1 MAKQEMSFKKLY
13 VDSKSKIAETVIN
26 MWKENSPKMIERYG
40 EQLKNI
46 IIKCISDNIVVE
58 NMAHWEPANNDSDWR
73 NVINEN
79 IWSKRNENNE
89 IVPNKFTPYKHQ
101 YESWKTLLKDN
112 KKTLLKDNKS
122 IVVTSGTGSGK
133 TECFMV
139 PLVHD
144 LTKNQDCNDN
154 RKRAVEA
161 LFLYPLNALMEDQ
174 KQRMD
179 NYITFSGKNLKF
191 AVYNGN
197 TPENEQSSKFDYEK
211 DDNGNIIKPYQ
222 NEILTRDEI
231 RKEKPNI
238 LFTNP
243 SMLEYMLL
251 RKVDSE
257 LFTNELKWIVIDETH
272 TYKGSA
278 GAELA
283 MLIRRVLKAC
293 GKSAN
298 DIKFATSSATIGS
311 GDDKAKSKLKE
322 FISNITGQTSDKIE
336 VIEGR
341 RTDPNVNDEHI
352 KNSLKTKDFVLLK
365 DLIREGTIEEK
376 LDKLDELADEGLRVR
391 LHYYLQTLNMGL
403 FVDPRKTEDG
413 QFVLSNT
420 IPLEEGKLDKHYLDA
435 YYCKECGAVLG
446 FGEMDNDHMFSR
458 KIQEEVASLED
469 YAEEDDDSNDGS
481 ANANGSSNSLPEFY
495 VGINDNNEKNPNDG
509 LWNLNED
516 KFENDSS
523 GIFKLKHVEL
533 NNKNELI
540 HYCPCC
546 GVHGTGKLK
555 PMRSFHMSA
564 DYISRLIAPILLEQ
578 TSPAKG
584 NTKTLPCQGRKYIT
598 FADSRQSAA
607 GPTLK
612 QNLETEE
619 VWVTG
624 VLYNWLREK
633 AIPLSEQERKSLE
646 AKRNEEERNGN
657 YDEFNRITCRLR
669 QKDYITWSDALN
681 VLLDDKNFERMFLAF
696 AKPDDRSD
704 KKSNNEYA
712 LSALYRVMARNG
724 ANGKN
729 SPENWGLMCTHYPAL
744 DSLKNRTLPVTIE
757 NFNNLISDDN
767 LKIKPEDWYDYVKI
781 FIDYDIRRHERFFFK
796 YDGNANN
803 WDEIDYGVTRQ
814 YRTEISNRRPIDG
827 EESRMQVGDNRYSKL
842 LLNLLGKEK
851 CADLSDSEK
860 DIVSGVIGQLK
871 KDLESC
877 GIKVVG
883 EELNWMY
890 DENRKKW
897 VVDNRENWKHSKN
910 NAHYMNLSRI
920 AFKLY
925 DEKVWFDD
933 NLRIPVSTT
942 FKGYSP
948 ERSDNQK
955 YDVKCDKIDWKPYNK
970 DVESKSWFEENRK
983 PILHKW
989 TSKLEQILD
998 YSDNNN
1004 TLYVQAEHT
1013 AQVARSIIKE
1023 KTDEFKKGEI
1033 NIMACSTTMEMGV
1046 DLGDLELVLMN
1057 NVPPHPANYKQ
1068 RAGRAGRGDQNKS
1081 ASVTICGCDAS
1092 GNALMQDPLKNLIC
1106 APIEPPKVDL
1116 TSPQL
1121 IQRHVNSYLLR
1132 KYFNEKGSKF
1142 NPGTDTENDNGYK
1155 LFKFFTEYKEL
1166 SVGTN
1171 GGEYVVQARLNQND
1185 TPAIWPA
1192 GYESIIEKQPNSVYK
1207 DFISKIDGYASSSS
1221 VIAEVESL
1229 VKDTFKVEADAVALI
1244 LNTKYTIEKI
1254 AKDLDEELKSVKKLW
1269 ESAGIDTSFQ
1279 NNPKTNPW
1287 KRLNYSFTS
1296 ILSKNLLSY
1305 LSTHQFTPNANMPVG
1320 IVEMV
1325 IDDNERHS
1333 TENPSRDMRTALSE
1347 YAPGRMVFIN
1357 GVTYLMGGIKWNHSQ
1372 GNQNL
1377 RICSNGHTW
1386 LGETE
1391 ECPQCKESAKNIG
1404 DGFSRYMEVMTPTG
1418 FYPYKDTSRITQKD
1432 SVSLVL
1438 DTALIGVG
1446 NWKSNPD
1453 DQRLYMI
1460 RTNEDSTNSQILYYN
1475 KGLGRGYYVCKE
1487 CGYAVPVPQNSNA
1500 SSEEIQKCL
1509 YPIEGKNKKEF
1520 YHNYRGWKCGW
1531 KDGSDALPVLK
1542 NVVFGGAMQ
1551 TDYCEIALF
1560 DNATQRMQYSET
1572 NNQVAYTLGL
1582 MLCREFAKRKNC
1594 DGSEFDFIVRRQD
1607 GNLSICIFDT
1617 AKGGVGYSKSING
1630 HVIDE
1635 LFDRIREMLEDCTS
1649 ADKILDRTTMRKY
1662 ADLINVTATYEW
1674 LDSEYKFRKII
1685 PEKIKNQLSNA
1696 RVSCYS
1702 EVESAIKNI
1711 QAGEQC
1717 ALFFNGQEINR
1728 WNYNERDVNWLS
1740 NRSCLNKDYP
1750 QQKTFAVYNISTQ
1763 IASSD
1768 KNKMNMSSGGNEWK
1782 RIDNPLG
1789 DLFPIA
1795 QVGRTLYF
1803 TDKKEY
1809 SVLNGIW
1816 ASGYV
1821 YSVDYNPIDLNNL
1834 NVVEIGDDHYTFKE
1848 DDRKNRKSDSLFGEL
1863 YGNSDKLQEF
1873 ITACNG
1879 HKLSFTYHEE
1889 YLRTHLGMTITLQ
1902 FIREFAKKTQSQ
1914 IKLIKIVGEEYDDS
1928 RLYNDRNYDAYEQPN
1943 KLYINCLNHDK
1954 RDDYVIG
1961 VFLELMLNN
1970 EEFEEYEVESVQEG
1984 RLPHW
1989 RALIVKDETTGA
2001 VINILPNGGFANGWE
2016 FDNREFKQGGWFP
2029 SNCNIDT
2036 AIPIK
2041 ISDSNGLLYDIKV
2054 GELK

>member
-26 MWKENSPKMIERYG
+26 MWKENSPKMVEKYA
-40 EQLKNI
+40 EQLKDI
-46 IIKCISDNIVVE
+46 ISKCISDNIVVE
-58 NMAHWEPANNDSDWR
+58 NMAHWEPAANDDDWR
-73 NVINEN
+73 KVVNEK
-79 IWSKRNENNE
+79 IWSKKDKDGN
-89 IVPNKFTPYKHQ
+89 IVANKFRPYKHQ
-101 YESWKTLLKDN
+101 YESWKTLLN
-112 KKTLLKDNKS
+112 DNKS

-144 LTKNQDCNDN
+144 LTKEQNNDVP
-154 RKRAVEA
+154 RKQAVEA

-179 NYITFSGKNLKF
+179 NYIAFSGKDLKF

-197 TPENEQSSKFDYEK
+197 TPEDENSPKYDNSSLYK
-211 DDNGNIIKPYQ
+211 
-222 NEILTRDEI
+222 NEILTRREI
-231 RKEKPNI
+231 RAIKPNI

-251 RKVDSE
+251 RKVDSD
-257 LFTNELKWIVIDETH
+257 LFTSELKWIVIDETH

-293 GKSAN
+293 GKTA
-298 DIKFATSSATIGS
+298 DEIKFATSSATIGS
-311 GDDKAKSKLKE
+311 GDEAKSKLKE
-322 FISNITGQTSDKIE
+322 FISQITGQSQDKIE

-341 RTDPNVNDEHI
+341 RTDPNVDDEHI
-352 KNSLKTKDFVLLK
+352 KESLKERDFVLLK
-365 DLIREGTIEEK
+365 ELIKEGSVEDK
-376 LDKLDELADEGLRVR
+376 LAKLDELADNGLRVR

-469 YAEEDDDSNDGS
+469 YAEEDGDSNDGS

-495 VGINDNNEKNPNDG
+495 VGINDNNEKNPNVG
-509 LWNLNED
+509 LWAIDETGD
-516 KFENDSS
+516 KFENK
-523 GIFKLKHVEL
+523 GGNFKIKPVEL
-533 NNKNELI
+533 NKKNEVI

-546 GVHGTGKLK
+546 AAHGNGKNK

-578 TSPAKG
+578 TSPA
-584 NTKTLPCQGRKYIT
+584 NENPETLPCQGRKYIT

-624 VLYNWLREK
+624 VLYNELIKGKGTIENDINYLNEQIESGKRYNKLDDVEK
-633 AIPLSEQERKSLE
+633 HKKELEPLLNKKE
-646 AKRNEEERNGN
+646 NG
-657 YDEFNRITCRLR
+657 YYL
-669 QKDYITWSDALN
+669 TWSDALN
-681 VLLDDKNFERMFLAF
+681 VLHKDKNFKRMFLAF
-696 AKPDDRSD
+696 AKPDDRND
-704 KKSNNEYA
+704 KKSENEYA

-729 SPENWGLMCTHYPAL
+729 SPENWGLICTHYPAL
-744 DSLKNRTLPVTIE
+744 DNLKNRTLPVTIE
-757 NFNNLISDDN
+757 NFNNRITDEN
-767 LKIKPEDWYDYVKI
+767 LKITDKDWYDYVKI

-796 YDGNANN
+796 YEVQS
-803 WDEIDYGVTRQ
+803 WDEIDYSVTRQ
-814 YRTEISNRRPIDG
+814 YRTGVSNRRPIDG
-827 EESRMQVGDNRYSKL
+827 EESKMQVGDNRYTKL
-842 LLNLLGKEK
+842 LLNLLDKTK
-851 CADLSDSEK
+851 CAELNIYEK
-860 DIVSGVIGQLK
+860 EIVSGVIGQLK
-871 KDLESC
+871 IDLKEC
-877 GIKVVG
+877 GIKEVG
-883 EELNWMY
+883 QELNWVY
-890 DENRKKW
+890 EPRTKRYVLGTNKWRNSEN
-897 VVDNRENWKHSKN
+897 EP
-910 NAHYMNLSRI
+910 HYMNLSRI

-925 DEKVWFDD
+925 DDKVWFDD

-955 YDVKCDKIDWKPYNK
+955 YDVKCEKIDWKPYNK
-970 DVESKSWFEENRK
+970 NEESKTWFEENRK

-1092 GNALMQDPLKNLIC
+1092 GNALMQNPLKNLIC

-1132 KYFNEKGSKF
+1132 KYFNENGIRF

-1155 LFKFFTEYKEL
+1155 LYKFFTRYSDIGWDQQKEACYFKEPKGDSIL
-1166 SVGTN
+1166 N
-1171 GGEYVVQARLNQND
+1171 IFPKDYVSITTQLD
-1185 TPAIWPA
+1185 PA
-1192 GYESIIEKQPNSVYK
+1192 YNE
-1207 DFISKIDGYASSSS
+1207 FISKIDGYATDSS
-1221 VIAEVESL
+1221 VIAEVKSL
-1229 VKDTFKVEADAVALI
+1229 VKDTFKVESDAVALI

-1254 AKDLDEELKSVKKLW
+1254 AKDLDEELAKIKEIWNEKKCNVN
-1269 ESAGIDTSFQ
+1269 EKNDYV
-1279 NNPKTNPW
+1279 TNPW

-1296 ILSKNLLSY
+1296 ILRKNLLSY

-1391 ECPQCKESAKNIG
+1391 ECPKCKQSAIDI
-1404 DGFSRYMEVMTPTG
+1404 DGFGKYMDVMTPTG

-1432 SVSLVL
+1432 AISLVL

-1500 SSEEIQKCL
+1500 SLEEIQKCL

-1635 LFDRIREMLEDCTS
+1635 LFDRIREMLKDCTS

-1674 LDSEYKFRKII
+1674 LDSEYKFRKIV
-1685 PEKIKNQLSNA
+1685 PEKIKNQLPNA

-1717 ALFFNGQEINR
+1717 ALFFNGKEINR

-1789 DLFPIA
+1789 DMFPIA

-1848 DDRKNRKSDSLFGEL
+1848 DDRNNRKSDSLFGEL

-1873 ITACNG
+1873 ITACKG

-1902 FIREFAKKTQSQ
+1902 FIQKFAEKAKSQ

-1928 RLYNDRNYDAYEQPN
+1928 RLYNDWNYDTDEQPN

-1961 VFLELMLNN
+1961 VFLEPMLNN

-2029 SNCNIDT
+2029 SNCDIDT

>member
-26 MWKENSPKMIERYG
+26 MWKENSPKMVERYD

-58 NMAHWEPANNDSDWR
+58 NMAHWEPAANDLDWR
-73 NVINEN
+73 YVVNEKIWRKRDNDNN
-79 IWSKRNENNE
+79 IVE
-89 IVPNKFTPYKHQ
+89 NKFTPYKHQ
-101 YESWKTLLKDN
+101 YESWKTLLD
-112 KKTLLKDNKS
+112 DNKS

-179 NYITFSGKNLKF
+179 NYITFSERDLKF

-197 TPENEQSSKFDYEK
+197 TPENENSPKFDYER

-231 RKEKPNI
+231 RRERPNI

-251 RKVDSE
+251 RKVDSD
-257 LFTNELKWIVIDETH
+257 LFTKELKWIVIDETH

-293 GKSAN
+293 GKDAN

-311 GDDKAKSKLKE
+311 GDKEAKSKLKE
-322 FISNITGQTSDKIE
+322 FISNITGQELDKIE

-341 RTDPNVNDEHI
+341 RTEPKVDDGRI
-352 KNSLKTKDFVLLK
+352 KNSLKENDFVLLK
-365 DLIREGTIEEK
+365 DLISEGTIEEK
-376 LDKLDELADEGLRVR
+376 LAKLDELADAGLRIR

-403 FVDPRKTEDG
+403 FVDPRKVEDG
-413 QFVLSNT
+413 KFVLSNT
-420 IPLEEGKLDKHYLDA
+420 IPLEDGKLDKHYLDA

-446 FGEMDNDHMFSR
+446 YGEMDNDHKFSR

-469 YAEEDDDSNDGS
+469 YAEEDDNNNDGS
-481 ANANGSSNSLPEFY
+481 DNANVSSKLLPEFY

-509 LWNLNED
+509 LWKLEEEED
-516 KFENDSS
+516 KFVNNDSS
-523 GIFKLKHVEL
+523 GIFKLKHVDL

-546 GVHGTGKLK
+546 GVHGTGRLK

-578 TSPAKG
+578 TSPA
-584 NTKTLPCQGRKYIT
+584 NVNAETLPCQGRKYIA

-624 VLYNWLREK
+624 VLYNWLRKCAEITDDEREK
-633 AIPLSEQERKSLE
+633 LSDEQRNLNLKRKNQRTDDEQRRIEEIQLILDNVGYLTWCE
-646 AKRNEEERNGN
+646 ALGV
-657 YDEFNRITCRLR
+657 LR
-669 QKDYITWSDALN
+669 
-681 VLLDDKNFERMFLAF
+681 DDKRNFERMFLAF
-696 AKPDDRSD
+696 AKQDDRND
-704 KKSNNEYA
+704 EKSKNEYA

-729 SPENWGLMCTHYPAL
+729 SPENWGLICTHYPAL
-744 DSLKNRTLPVTIE
+744 DNLKNRTLPLTIE
-757 NFNNLISDDN
+757 KFNSLISDDN
-767 LKIKPEDWYDYVKI
+767 LKITPKDWYDYVKI
-781 FIDYDIRRHERFFFK
+781 FIDYDIRRHERFFFQ

-803 WDEIDYGVTRQ
+803 WNEIDYGVTRQ
-814 YRTEISNRRPIDG
+814 YRTETSNRRPIDG
-827 EESRMQVGDNRYSKL
+827 EESRMQVGDNRYTKL
-842 LLNLLGKEK
+842 LLKLLGKEK
-851 CADLSDSEK
+851 CADLNVGEK
-860 DIVSGVIGQLK
+860 EIVSGVIEQLK
-871 KDLESC
+871 KDLEAYE
-877 GIKVVG
+877 IKEVG
-883 EELNWMY
+883 QELNWRY
-890 DENRKKW
+890 DEDRKKW
-897 VVDNRENWKHSKN
+897 VVNNRNNWVPSKN
-910 NAHYMNLSRI
+910 NAHYMNLSHI

-925 DEKVWFDD
+925 DEKVWFDN

-948 ERSDNQK
+948 ERRDNQK
-955 YDVKCDKIDWKPYNK
+955 YDVKCEKIDWKPYNK
-970 DVESKSWFEENRK
+970 NEESKTWFKENRK

-1092 GNALMQDPLKNLIC
+1092 GNALMHDPLKNLIC

-1121 IQRHVNSYLLR
+1121 IQRHINSYLLR
-1132 KYFNEKGSKF
+1132 KYFNENGIRF
-1142 NPGTDTENDNGYK
+1142 NPGMDAENDNGYK
-1155 LFKFFTEYKEL
+1155 LFKFFTEGYEDIAWDSTYETRIVKKDISTIIL
-1166 SVGTN
+1166 PIN
-1171 GGEYVVQARLNQND
+1171 
-1185 TPAIWPA
+1185 
-1192 GYESIIEKQPNSVYK
+1192 YESIIKSQPNSAYNE
-1207 DFISKIDGYASSSS
+1207 FISKLDGYATDPS
-1221 VIAEVESL
+1221 VIADVESL

-1254 AKDLDEELKSVKKLW
+1254 AKDLDEELKSIQNLW
-1269 ESAGIDTSFQ
+1269 ESAGIDTSSP
-1279 NNPKTNPW
+1279 NDPKTNPW

-1347 YAPGRMVFIN
+1347 YAPGKMVFIN
-1357 GVTYLMGGIKWNHSQ
+1357 GVTYLMGGVKWNYSQ
-1372 GNQNL
+1372 KNQKL

-1391 ECPQCKESAKNIG
+1391 NCPKCKKSAIDI
-1404 DGFSRYMEVMTPTG
+1404 DGFGEYMDVMIPTG

-1432 SVSLVL
+1432 AISLVL

-1460 RTNEDSTNSQILYYN
+1460 RTNEDNTNSQILYYN

-1487 CGYAVPVPQNSNA
+1487 CGYAVPVHQNA
-1500 SSEEIQKCL
+1500 SGNEDIQKKL
-1509 YPIEGKNKKEF
+1509 YPIEKGKEK
-1520 YHNYRGWKCGW
+1520 YHNYRGRKC
-1531 KDGSDALPVLK
+1531 KCDDSDTVLK

-1572 NNQVAYTLGL
+1572 NNHVAYTLGL
-1582 MLCREFAKRKNC
+1582 ILCREFAKRKNC

-1635 LFDRIREMLEDCTS
+1635 LFDRIREMLKDCTS

-1662 ADLINVTATYEW
+1662 ADFINVKATYEW
-1674 LDSEYKFRKII
+1674 LDSEYKFRKNV
-1685 PEKIKNQLSNA
+1685 PKEIKNQLPNA

-1702 EVESAIKNI
+1702 EVEYAIKNI

-1717 ALFFNGQEINR
+1717 ALFFNGKEINK

-1740 NRSCLNKDYP
+1740 NRSYLNNNCP
-1750 QQKTFAVYNISTQ
+1750 QQKTFAVYNMPVM

-1768 KNKMNMSSGGNEWK
+1768 EEKMGRSIRTGEWK
-1782 RIDNPLG
+1782 KIDNPLG
-1789 DLFPIA
+1789 NLFPLA
-1795 QVGRTLYF
+1795 QIGSTLYF

-1809 SVLNGIW
+1809 SALNGVW

-1821 YSVDYNPIDLNNL
+1821 YSVDYEPIDFNDL
-1834 NVVEIGDDHYTFKE
+1834 NVVKVGDDHYTFQE
-1848 DDRKNRKSDSLFGEL
+1848 DRNQRKSDSLFDEL
-1863 YGNSDKLQEF
+1863 YENSNRLRDF

-1902 FIREFAKKTQSQ
+1902 FIREFAKKAESQ
-1914 IKLIKIVGEEYDDS
+1914 IELIKIVGEEYDDS
-1928 RLYNDRNYDAYEQPN
+1928 RLYNDWNYDVYERPN

-1961 VFLELMLNN
+1961 VFLEPMLNN

-2029 SNCNIDT
+2029 SNCDIDT

>member
-1 MAKQEMSFKKLY
+1 MAIQEMSFKNLY
-13 VDSKSKIAETVIN
+13 VESKSKITETIIN
-26 MWKENSPKMIERYG
+26 MWKENSPKMVEKYA
-40 EQLKNI
+40 EQLKDI
-46 IIKCISDNIVVE
+46 ISKCISDNIVVE
-58 NMAHWEPANNDSDWR
+58 NMAHWEPAANDDDWR
-73 NVINEN
+73 KVVNEK
-79 IWSKRNENNE
+79 IWSKKDKDGN
-89 IVPNKFTPYKHQ
+89 IVANKFRPYKHQ
-101 YESWKTLLKDN
+101 YESWKTLLN
-112 KKTLLKDNKS
+112 DNKS

-144 LTKNQDCNDN
+144 LTKEQNDVP
-154 RKRAVEA
+154 RKQAVEA

-179 NYITFSGKNLKF
+179 NYIAFSGKDLKF

-197 TPENEQSSKFDYEK
+197 TPENENCPKY
-211 DDNGNIIKPYQ
+211 DNSNLYD
-222 NEILTRDEI
+222 NEILTRREI
-231 RKEKPNI
+231 REKKPNI

-257 LFTNELKWIVIDETH
+257 LFTHELKWIVIDETH

-293 GKSAN
+293 GKSAD

-311 GDDKAKSKLKE
+311 GDDVAKSKLKE

-403 FVDPRKTEDG
+403 YVDPRKTERE
-413 QFVLSNT
+413 QLVLSNT
-420 IPLEEGKLDKHYLDA
+420 IPLKDGKLDKHYLDA

-446 FGEMDNDHMFSR
+446 FGEMDAEHKYSR
-458 KIQEEVASLED
+458 KIQEEVSSLED
-469 YAEEDDDSNDGS
+469 YAEEDDDSND
-481 ANANGSSNSLPEFY
+481 NNGSNDKLPEFY
-495 VGINDNNEKNPNDG
+495 VGLNDNNENNPNDG
-509 LWNLNED
+509 LWAIDETGD
-516 KFENDSS
+516 KFENK
-523 GIFKLKHVEL
+523 GGNFKIKPVEL
-533 NNKNELI
+533 NKKNEVI

-546 GVHGTGKLK
+546 GAHGNGKNK

-578 TSPAKG
+578 TSPA
-584 NTKTLPCQGRKYIT
+584 NENPETLPYRGRKYIT

-624 VLYNWLREK
+624 VLYNKLNERRNKNIDEDIEYKREDIELEKKRQRQDKVEEYQRELDDLLREK
-633 AIPLSEQERKSLE
+633 E
-646 AKRNEEERNGN
+646 NG
-657 YDEFNRITCRLR
+657 CH
-669 QKDYITWSDALN
+669 ITWCEALQELKN
-681 VLLDDKNFERMFLAF
+681 DKKNFERMFLAF
-696 AKPDDRSD
+696 AKPDDRID
-704 KKSNNEYA
+704 EKSKNEYA
-712 LSALYRVMARNG
+712 LSALYRVMAGNK
-724 ANGKN
+724 AYGKN
-729 SPENWGLMCTHYPAL
+729 SPENWGLICTYYPTL
-744 DSLKNRTLPVTIE
+744 DILKNRNELPATINE
-757 NFNNLISDDN
+757 FNNLITDEN
-767 LKIKPEDWYDYVKI
+767 LKITNKDWYDYVKI
-781 FIDYDIRRHERFFFK
+781 FIDYDIRRNENFFFK
-796 YDGNANN
+796 YEGQKEY
-803 WDEIDYGVTRQ
+803 WDEIDYSITRQ
-814 YRTEISNRRPIDG
+814 YRTEVSSRRPIDG
-827 EESRMQVGDNRYSKL
+827 EARSIQVGDNHYTKRL
-842 LLNLLGKEK
+842 LRLLNKGKKAELNSK
-851 CADLSDSEK
+851 EK
-860 DIVSGVIGQLK
+860 DIVSGVIEQLK
-871 KDLESC
+871 NDLEKC
-877 GIKVVG
+877 KIKEVG
-883 EELNWMY
+883 QELNWGY
-890 DENRKKW
+890 DQDRKKYVLNTRNKWKDSEDEN
-897 VVDNRENWKHSKN
+897 N
-910 NAHYMNLSRI
+910 NKLHYMNLSRI

-955 YDVKCDKIDWKPYNK
+955 YDVKCEKIDWKPYNNE
-970 DVESKSWFEENRK
+970 ESKTWFEENRK

-989 TSKLEQILD
+989 TSKLKQILE
-998 YSDNNN
+998 YSANNN

-1023 KTDEFKKGEI
+1023 KTDDFKKGEI

-1092 GNALMQDPLKNLIC
+1092 GSALMQDPLKNLIC

-1132 KYFNEKGSKF
+1132 KYFNENGIRF
-1142 NPGTDTENDNGYK
+1142 NPGIDAENDNGYK
-1155 LFKFFTEYKEL
+1155 LFKFFTEYEDI
-1166 SVGTN
+1166 VW
-1171 GGEYVVQARLNQND
+1171 NQNERICEVRKNRTSIVYPQD
-1185 TPAIWPA
+1185 
-1192 GYESIIEKQPNSVYK
+1192 YESIISYHANSAYK
-1207 DFISKIDGYASSSS
+1207 EFIKKIESYALDSA
-1221 VIAEVESL
+1221 VIKEVGLL
-1229 VKDTFKVEADAVALI
+1229 VENTFKIKVDALDLIRNTKDTI
-1244 LNTKYTIEKI
+1244 QKI
-1254 AKDLDEELKSVKKLW
+1254 AKDLDDELAAIKKLW
-1269 ESAGIDTSFQ
+1269 DEKNCNVNQ
-1279 NNPKTNPW
+1279 PNNSKSNPW
-1287 KRLNYSFTS
+1287 KRLNYQFTS

-1333 TENPSRDMRTALSE
+1333 TDNPSRDMRTALSE
-1347 YAPGRMVFIN
+1347 YAPGKMVFIN
-1357 GVTYLMGGIKWNHSQ
+1357 GVTYLMGGVKWNHSQ
-1372 GNQNL
+1372 GNQKL
-1377 RICSNGHTW
+1377 RMCSNGHTW
-1386 LGETE
+1386 FGEDTT
-1391 ECPQCKESAKNIG
+1391 CKKCNGKAIEWGSGFG
-1404 DGFSRYMEVMTPTG
+1404 DYMEVMTPTG

-1432 SVSLVL
+1432 AVSLVL

-1460 RTNEDSTNSQILYYN
+1460 RTNEDYTGSQILYYN

-1487 CGYAVPVPQNSNA
+1487 CGYAVPVPLNVSGT
-1500 SSEEIQKCL
+1500 SEDVQKNL
-1509 YPIEGKNKKEF
+1509 YPIEKGKEK
-1520 YHNYRGWKCGW
+1520 YHNYRGWKCKW
-1531 KDGSDALPVLK
+1531 NDADANSALK
-1542 NVVFGGAMQ
+1542 NIVFGGAMQ

-1560 DNATQRMQYSET
+1560 EKATQRMSYSED
-1572 NNQVAYTLGL
+1572 NNRIAYTLGL
-1582 MLCREFAKRKNC
+1582 ILCREFAKRKNC
-1594 DGSEFDFIVRRQD
+1594 DVSELDFIVRRQD
-1607 GNLSICIFDT
+1607 QNLSICIFDT
-1617 AKGGVGYSKSING
+1617 AKGGVGYSNSINA
-1630 HVIDE
+1630 HVVDE
-1635 LFDRIREMLEDCTS
+1635 LFDKIRAMLKDCKS

-1662 ADLINVTATYEW
+1662 ADFIDVKATYEW
-1674 LDSEYKFRKII
+1674 LEKELEFRKIV
-1685 PEKIKNQLSNA
+1685 PEEIIQRVPNA
-1696 RVSCYS
+1696 RVSCYN
-1702 EVESAIKNI
+1702 EVESAIMKI

-1717 ALFFNGQEINR
+1717 ALFFNGNEINK
-1728 WNYNERDVNWLS
+1728 WDFDGHDVNWS
-1740 NRSCLNKDYP
+1740 NNRGYLNKDYP

-1795 QVGRTLYF
+1795 QVGRMLYF

-1848 DDRKNRKSDSLFGEL
+1848 DPNNVRESDGLFDEL
-1863 YGNSDKLQEF
+1863 YDNSGKLQEF
-1873 ITACNG
+1873 IAACNG
-1879 HKLSFTYHEE
+1879 HELSFTYHEE

-1902 FIREFAKKTQSQ
+1902 FIQKFAEKAKSQ

-1928 RLYNDRNYDAYEQPN
+1928 RLYNVWNYDEDGQPN
-1943 KLYINCLNHDK
+1943 KLYVNCLGDVK
-1954 RDDYVIG
+1954 RDEYIKDK
-1961 VFLELMLNN
+1961 FLKPMLETNDIDG
-1970 EEFEEYEVESVQEG
+1970 YCIESVQKGE
-1984 RLPHW
+1984 LPHW
-1989 RALIVKDETTGA
+1989 RALIVKDEITGA

-2016 FDNREFKQGGWFP
+2016 FDNREYKRGGWFP

>member
-1 MAKQEMSFKKLY
+1 MAKQEMSFKRLY

-26 MWKENSPKMIERYG
+26 MWKENSPKMVERYD

-58 NMAHWEPANNDSDWR
+58 NMAHWEPAANDLDWR
-73 NVINEN
+73 YVVNEKIWRKRDKDNN
-79 IWSKRNENNE
+79 IVE
-89 IVPNKFTPYKHQ
+89 NKFTPYKHQ
-101 YESWKTLLKDN
+101 YESWKTLLD
-112 KKTLLKDNKS
+112 DNKS

-144 LTKNQDCNDN
+144 LTRDQNDY
-154 RKRAVEA
+154 RRQAVEA

-174 KQRMD
+174 KLRMD
-179 NYITFSGKNLKF
+179 NYITFSERDLKF

-197 TPENEQSSKFDYEK
+197 TPENENSPKFDYER

-231 RKEKPNI
+231 RRERPNI

-251 RKVDSE
+251 RKVDSD
-257 LFTNELKWIVIDETH
+257 LFTKELKWIVIDETH

-293 GKSAN
+293 GKDAN

-311 GDDKAKSKLKE
+311 GDKEAKSKLKE
-322 FISNITGQTSDKIE
+322 FISNITGQELDKIE

-341 RTDPNVNDEHI
+341 RTEPKVDDGRI
-352 KNSLKTKDFVLLK
+352 KNSLKEKDFVLLK
-365 DLIREGTIEEK
+365 DLISEGAIEEK
-376 LDKLDELADEGLRVR
+376 LAKLDELADAGLRIR

-403 FVDPRKTEDG
+403 FVDPRKVEDG
-413 QFVLSNT
+413 KFVLSNT
-420 IPLEEGKLDKHYLDA
+420 IPLEDGKLDKHYLDA

-446 FGEMDNDHMFSR
+446 YGEMDNDHKFSR

-469 YAEEDDDSNDGS
+469 YAEEDGDSNDGS

-516 KFENDSS
+516 KFENNSS

-578 TSPAKG
+578 TTPANE
-584 NTKTLPCQGRKYIT
+584 NTETLPYQGRKYIT

-624 VLYNWLREK
+624 VLYNELNEKRNKNIDKDIEYKIEDIKKEKERQRQDKVNEYQRELDDLLREK
-633 AIPLSEQERKSLE
+633 E
-646 AKRNEEERNGN
+646 NG
-657 YDEFNRITCRLR
+657 YH
-669 QKDYITWSDALN
+669 ITWCDALKILRN
-681 VLLDDKNFERMFLAF
+681 DKNFSRMFLAF
-696 AKPDDRSD
+696 AKPDDRND
-704 KKSNNEYA
+704 EKSKNEYA
-712 LSALYRVMARNG
+712 LSALYRVMAGNKAG
-724 ANGKN
+724 GKN
-729 SPENWGLMCTHYPAL
+729 SPENWGLICTYYPAL
-744 DSLKNRTLPVTIE
+744 DILKNRNEFPDAIE
-757 NFNNLISDDN
+757 AFNNLISDEN
-767 LKIKPEDWYDYVKI
+767 LKITNTDWYDYVKI

-796 YDGNANN
+796 YEVES
-803 WDEIDYGVTRQ
+803 WDEIDYSVTRQ
-814 YRTEISNRRPIDG
+814 YRTGVSNRRPIDG
-827 EESRMQVGDNRYSKL
+827 EESKMQVGDNRYTKL

-851 CADLSDSEK
+851 CAELTPEEK
-860 DIVSGVIGQLK
+860 EIVSGVIEQLK
-871 KDLESC
+871 KDLQVC
-877 GIKVVG
+877 RIKEVG
-883 EELNWMY
+883 QELNWVY
-890 DENRKKW
+890 EPRTKRYVLSTEKWKNSEN
-897 VVDNRENWKHSKN
+897 SP
-910 NAHYMNLSRI
+910 HYMNLSRI

-925 DEKVWFDD
+925 DDKVWFDN

-948 ERSDNQK
+948 EFRDYHI
-955 YDVKCDKIDWKPYNK
+955 YDVKCDKIDWIPYNNE
-970 DVESKSWFEENRK
+970 VGSKEWFEEKRK

-989 TSKLEQILD
+989 TGKLKQILE
-998 YSDNNN
+998 YSGNNN

-1013 AQVARSIIKE
+1013 AQVARSIIRE
-1023 KTDEFKKGEI
+1023 KTEDFKKGEI

-1081 ASVTICGCDAS
+1081 ASVTICGCDSS

-1132 KYFNEKGSKF
+1132 RYFEEENIRFS
-1142 NPGTDTENDNGYK
+1142 PGADTEDDNGYK
-1155 LFKFFTEYKEL
+1155 LYKFFTEYGEIVWNPSKSKEICEVRK
-1166 SVGTN
+1166 SD
-1171 GGEYVVQARLNQND
+1171 GETIVFPNK
-1185 TPAIWPA
+1185 
-1192 GYESIIEKQPNSVYK
+1192 YESIIEYHINSAYK
-1207 DFISKIDGYASSSS
+1207 EFIYKKIENYTTDQN
-1221 VIAEVESL
+1221 VIDEVKSL
-1229 VKDTFKVEADAVALI
+1229 VKNTFKVNVDAVDLI
-1244 LNTKYTIEKI
+1244 RNTKDTIQKI
-1254 AKDLDEELKSVKKLW
+1254 AEDLDGELAAIKKLW
-1269 ESAGIDTSFQ
+1269 DEKNCNVNQPNKSKS
-1279 NNPKTNPW
+1279 NPW
-1287 KRLNYSFTS
+1287 KRLNYQFTS

-1333 TENPSRDMRTALSE
+1333 TDNPSRDMRTALSE
-1347 YAPGRMVFIN
+1347 YAPGKMVFIN
-1357 GVTYLMGGIKWNHSQ
+1357 GVTYLMGGVKWNHSQ
-1372 GNQNL
+1372 GNQKL
-1377 RICSNGHTW
+1377 RMCSNGHTW
-1386 LGETE
+1386 FGEDTT
-1391 ECPQCKESAKNIG
+1391 CKKCNGKAIEWGS
-1404 DGFSRYMEVMTPTG
+1404 GFGNYMEVMTPTG

-1432 SVSLVL
+1432 AVSLVL

-1460 RTNEDSTNSQILYYN
+1460 RTNEDYTGSQILYYN

-1487 CGYAVPVPQNSNA
+1487 CGYAVPLPLNVSGT
-1500 SSEEIQKCL
+1500 SEDVQKNL
-1509 YPIEGKNKKEF
+1509 YPIEKGKEK
-1520 YHNYRGWKCGW
+1520 YHNYRGWKCKW
-1531 KDGSDALPVLK
+1531 NDADANSVLK

-1572 NNQVAYTLGL
+1572 NNQMAYTLGL

-1635 LFDRIREMLEDCTS
+1635 LFDRIREMLKDCTS

-1662 ADLINVTATYEW
+1662 ADFINVKATYEW
-1674 LDSEYKFRKII
+1674 LDSEYKFRKIV
-1685 PEKIKNQLSNA
+1685 PEEIKNQLPNA

-1711 QAGEQC
+1711 QSGEQC
-1717 ALFFNGQEINR
+1717 ALFFNGKEINR

-1740 NRSCLNKDYP
+1740 NRSYLNNDYP
-1750 QQKTFAVYNISTQ
+1750 QQKTFAVYNMPVM

-1768 KNKMNMSSGGNEWK
+1768 EEKMKRSIRTGEWK
-1782 RIDNPLG
+1782 KIVNPLG
-1789 DLFPIA
+1789 NLFPLA
-1795 QVGRTLYF
+1795 QIGSTLYF

-1809 SVLNGIW
+1809 SALNGVW

-1821 YSVDYNPIDLNNL
+1821 YSVDYEPIVLNEL
-1834 NVVEIGDDHYTFKE
+1834 NIVEIGDDHYKFEE
-1848 DDRKNRKSDSLFGEL
+1848 DDRMNRKSDSLFGEL
-1863 YGNSDKLQEF
+1863 YGNSDKLQGF
-1873 ITACNG
+1873 IAACEG

-1902 FIREFAKKTQSQ
+1902 FIREFAKKAQSQ

-1928 RLYNDRNYDAYEQPN
+1928 RLYNDWNYDTDEQPN
-1943 KLYINCLNHDK
+1943 KLYINCLNNDK

-1961 VFLELMLNN
+1961 VFLEPMLNRG
-1970 EEFEEYEVESVQEG
+1970 EIEEYEVESLQEG
-1984 RLPHW
+1984 ELPHW
-1989 RALIVKDETTGA
+1989 RALIVKDETGA

-2016 FDNREFKQGGWFP
+2016 FDNREYRQGGWFP
-2029 SNCNIDT
+2029 SNCDIDT
-2036 AIPIK
+2036 KIPIK